1 MPIIPLPRY
10 FKVRAD
16 FYHQLGQL
24 LYNGIP
30 PARAFKNLVKSGT
43 TSFHKP
49 SLLAK
54 AQAIENGFTLGEAI
68 FHGPW
73 PVADSLDQNLIHTGE
88 KSGRLVEVLG
98 FVDRY
103 YATIG
108 KVYGSALGRLT
119 YPAVCVH
126 IMAVATAAVYW
137 FYNKFD
143 TSGAIRQLLFILV
156 PFYGFVFGGLYL
168 TFNQKLPWI
177 RYWVEKIL
185 FPIPVIGSAMKSM
198 AVSRFSMTFSS
209 MLAAGAGVEESLKLS
224 AHSSGS
230 IVLARSM
237 NSVIHRIRDGLTISD
252 VLRLS
257 RFFSEDYLVAIEVA
271 EESGTIDEALEKL
284 YQQSLENAENK
295 LQQFGAW
302 FVRIIYA
309 IIAIFMIVQIFAFA
323 GSYGASISNI
333 IDDI

>member
-1 MPIIPLPRY
+1 MPIIPSPRY

-30 PARAFKNLVKSGT
+30 PAKAFKTLVKSGT
-43 TSFHKP
+43 SSFHKP

-54 AQAIENGFTLGEAI
+54 AQAIENGYTLGEAI

-73 PVADSLDQNLIHTGE
+73 PVADSLDRNLIDTGE

-108 KVYGSALGRLT
+108 KVYGSALGRLA
-119 YPAVCVH
+119 YPVVCVH
-126 IMAVATAAVYW
+126 IMALATAAVYW

-143 TSGAIRQLLFILV
+143 TSGAIRQLLLTLI
-156 PFYGFVFGGLYL
+156 PFYGILFAGLYFI
-168 TFNQKLPWI
+168 FNQKLAWV
-177 RYWVEKIL
+177 RFWVEKFL
-185 FPIPVIGSAMKSM
+185 FPVPVIGSAMKSM

-209 MLAAGAGVEESLKLS
+209 MLAAGAGVEQSLKMS
-224 AHSSGS
+224 AQSSGS
-230 IVLARSM
+230 ILLARSM
-237 NSVIHRIRDGLTISD
+237 NSVIHRLRDGLTISS
-252 VLRLS
+252 VLRLC

-271 EESGTIDEALEKL
+271 EESGTIDDALEKL
-284 YQQSLENAENK
+284 YQQSLEKAENQ
-295 LQQFGAW
+295 LQQFGVW